1 MWTLILSVA
10 LKVLDLVM
18 GKVQAD
24 NAAKKAYV
32 TFLEAIAPEFAKS
45 AKTFLA
51 YQGMQSNLDAQK
63 AALLAGEKPKP

>member
-32 TFLEAIAPEFAKS
+32 AFLEAIAPEFAKS

-51 YQGMQSNLDAQK
+51 YQGMQSSLDAQK
-63 AALLAGEKPKP
+63 AQLKEKPTP